1 MRLIVK
7 ALLASLPSM
16 ANVLLV
22 YCLFLLI
29 FASIAVNFF
38 KGRFWHC
45 EDKWDAKEKID
56 LNLVDTKAD
65 CLRLGGEWVNY
76 DSNFDN
82 VLSAMLTLFIMSST
96 EGWLDVMR
104 LASDSRGIGL
114 QPRRNENPDL
124 IVTIAYFLIF
134 MIVGSQFIINLFA
147 GVVIDNFNKVK
158 EKEELGNMF
167 VTQ

>member
-22 YCLFLLI
+22 YALFLLI
-29 FASIAVNFF
+29 FGVIAVNFF
-38 KGRFWHC
+38 KGRFWRC
-45 EDKWDAKEKID
+45 TESWDANKPID
-56 LNLVDTKAD
+56 LEKVDTKAD
-65 CLRLGGEWVNY
+65 CIRLGGDWVNF

-82 VLSAMLTLFIMSST
+82 VFNAMMTLFIMSST
-96 EGWLDVMR
+96 EGWIDIMR
-104 LASDSRGIGL
+104 LACDSRGIDL
-114 QPRRNENPDL
+114 QPKRNANPDL
-124 IVTIAYFLIF
+124 VASIAYFLSF

-167 VTQ
+167 VT